1 MSHSAAGDKAPQ
13 ALTGWQL
20 WAAAMFLSMANLI
33 AILDMTIAN
42 VSVLTIAGGLAV
54 TPTQGT
60 WVITSYAVAEAI
72 TVPLTGWFTQR
83 YGSVRVFVIAMAAFG
98 LCSALAGMASSLG
111 FLIFARVLQGMAGGP
126 LMPLSQ
132 TLLLRIF
139 PKEKAGAA
147 TGIWAMTTLVGPVL
161 GPILGGWICD
171 NYSWPWIFLINLPI
185 AAACAWICWKILRA
199 YETKIVRNP
208 IDVVGF
214 VLLIIWVG
222 ALQIMLDEGKNLDW
236 FSSNIIIGLAV
247 IAIVGFAAFMIWE
260 LTEEHP
266 IVDLRVFR
274 HRGFSAAV
282 LTISLTFAGFFAAN
296 VLTPLWLQSF
306 MAYTATDAGMTTAW
320 IGIMAFLTAPAVT
333 GMSMKMDPRKLV
345 FVGVLWMSQMTLY
358 QNVDTTDMTYWDVAL
373 PLMLLGLGMPFF
385 FIPSTAAALASVDE
399 AETNSAAGLM
409 NFMRTLSGAIAT
421 SMVTSYWEDEI
432 TRNRAELV
440 GVIDPAQITY
450 NQLIAQGMPDAQATV
465 VLERMVTEQSV
476 MLATNELM
484 LVVALILI
492 FSAFVI
498 WLVPK
503 PTRTIDPS
511 AAH

>member
-1 MSHSAAGDKAPQ
+1 MSKVESMLQP
-13 ALTGWQL
+13 LSGWQL

-83 YGSVRVFVIAMAAFG
+83 YGSVKVFVIAMAAFG
-98 LCSALAGMASSLG
+98 LCSALAGLSTSLG
-111 FLIFARVLQGMAGGP
+111 FLVFARVLQGMAGGP

-185 AAACAWICWKILRA
+185 AGACAYICWKILRR

-208 IDVVGF
+208 IDVIGF

-236 FSSNIIIGLAV
+236 LSSNIIIALAV
-247 IAIVGFAAFMIWE
+247 TAVIGFIVFLIWE
-260 LTEEHP
+260 FTEEHP

-320 IGIMAFLTAPAVT
+320 IGITAFFTAPMVAA
-333 GMSMKMDPRKLV
+333 MSMKMDPRKLV
-345 FVGVLWMSQMTLY
+345 FVGVLWLGVITLY
-358 QNVDTTDMTYWDVAL
+358 RTVATTDMSYWDIAT

-440 GVIDPAQITY
+440 GVIDPGQITY
-450 NQLIAQGMPDAQATV
+450 SQLIDQGMPEPQAMA

-484 LVVALILI
+484 LVVALMLI

-503 PTRTIDPS
+503 PTRSIDPS
-511 AAH
+511 ASH